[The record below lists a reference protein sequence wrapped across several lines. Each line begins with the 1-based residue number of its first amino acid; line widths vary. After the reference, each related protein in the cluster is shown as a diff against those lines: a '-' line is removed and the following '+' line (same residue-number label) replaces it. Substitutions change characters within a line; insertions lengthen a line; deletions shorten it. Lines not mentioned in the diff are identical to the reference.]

1 VTYRISPET
10 TILAV
15 LGAGTMGHG
24 IAQIAVAAGFQTR
37 LQDISE
43 AAIERGRVRIAA
55 VLDGGVSR
63 GKSSPEARDAAL
75 ARLSVTT
82 DLATAV
88 RGADIVIEAAPERT
102 ELKQQ
107 LLAAV
112 HAANPGA
119 IFGTNTS
126 SLSVTAI
133 ASASPHPE
141 RVVGMHFFNP
151 PHIMKLLEVVRG
163 RLPSTEVIDATRTLG
178 AALGR
183 ELIVVSDSAGF
194 ATSRLGLVIGLE
206 AIRMLEQGV
215 ASAAEIDLA
224 MKSGYRHPMGPLEL
238 TDLVGLD
245 VRLAIAE
252 HLHRELGEVF
262 RPPELLRRLVADGR
276 FGKKSG
282 LGFYDWSSGEA
293 RAPADNP

>member
-1 VTYRISPET
+1 MTYTITPEST
-10 TILAV
+10 VLAV

-24 IAQIAVAAGFQTR
+24 IAQIAVAAGFRTR

-43 AAIERGRVRIAA
+43 GALERGRGRIVA
-55 VLDGGVSR
+55 VLDGGVAR
-63 GKSSPEARDAAL
+63 GKLAPEARDAAL

-82 DLATAV
+82 DLAEAV
-88 RGADIVIEAAPERT
+88 RGADVVIEAAPERT

-107 LLAAV
+107 ILAAV
-112 HAANPGA
+112 HAVSPNA

-126 SLSVTAI
+126 SLSVTGI

-163 RLPSTEVIDATRTLG
+163 RDTAPDVLDATRALG
-178 AALGR
+178 LALGR

-262 RPPELLRRLVADGR
+262 RPPELLRRLVAAGR
-276 FGKKSG
+276 HGKKTG

-293 RAPADNP
+293 RPPVE